1 MRKLVLKSGVAAI
14 AFMGLAMSAQAHDHT
29 RPVVKPLSNTFQ
41 SESRETATRTVEVVA
56 TGTTD
61 AYHGN
66 GHVTDSDLPDV
77 GTTTVIA
84 CPEDGPDSAD
94 WKQVPEDIRKIAHPG
109 ECYAR
114 LLMPPKFET
123 FTDHV
128 MVADA
133 HTETR
138 TIPEVAQMVDKD
150 VMVAPEHVVHKTVA
164 AVTHTE
170 MQTVVVTPATYREET
185 IPAEYETRVEHV
197 MVAPEHQEWVQ
208 SAGIPT
214 GAALVTPIDHE
225 PVRYRAD
232 GSLTWPG
239 KTPVVV
245 PTSDDTADYLQ
256 QGSAQTI
263 YCLKVIPAQF
273 EDRRTEVEVSP
284 ASVRR
289 IDVPAVVRQ
298 ERRVVVDA
306 PEHVEDVVIPAVYRK
321 QKVREIVTPAHT
333 EDYTVPA
340 VYHDVTKSRMVDEP
354 QPVWRQVL
362 CAKNTSPAKIAEIQ
376 RALARRGYNPGT
388 ADGEL
393 GTQTVSAMQK
403 FEADR
408 GLAQGQISVE
418 AVEALGVSLDWSR

>member
-1 MRKLVLKSGVAAI
+1 MRKLVLKSGVTVL
-14 AFMGLAMSAQAHDHT
+14 AFVGLAMSAQAHDHT
-29 RPVVKPLSNTFQ
+29 KPVVKPISSTFQ

-61 AYHGN
+61 GYHGN
-66 GHVTDSDLPDV
+66 GHVTESDLPDV
-77 GTTTVIA
+77 NTTTVIA

-94 WKQVPEDIRKIAHPG
+94 WKQVPEDLRKIAMPG
-109 ECYAR
+109 QCYAR
-114 LLMPPKFET
+114 LLIAPKFEN

-138 TIPEVAQMVDKD
+138 TVPEVAQMVEKD
-150 VMVAPEHVVHKTVA
+150 VMVAPEHVVHKTIP
-164 AVTHTE
+164 AVSHTE
-170 MQTVVVTPATYREET
+170 MVSVVVTPATVREET
-185 IPAEYETRVEHV
+185 IPARFETRVEHV
-197 MVAPEHQEWVQ
+197 MVAPEHQEWVKT
-208 SAGIPT
+208 AGIPT
-214 GAALVTPIDHE
+214 GAALVTPIDHA

-239 KTPVVV
+239 KNPVVV
-245 PTSDDTADYLQ
+245 ATSDETAEYLQ
-256 QGSAQTI
+256 QDSAQPV
-263 YCLKVIPAQF
+263 YCLKIVPAQY
-273 EDRRTEVEVSP
+273 EERRAQVEVSP

-289 IDVPAVVRQ
+289 IDVPAVMRQ

-306 PEHVEDVVIPAVYRK
+306 PEHVEEVVIPAVYRK

-333 EDYTVPA
+333 EEFTVPA
-340 VYHDVTKSRMVDEP
+340 VYQDVAKSRLIGDP

-376 RALARRGYNPGT
+376 RALAKRGYNPGP
-388 ADGEL
+388 ADGQL

-408 GLAQGQISVE
+408 GLPQGQVSVE
-418 AVEALGVSLDWSR
+418 AVHALGISL

>member
-1 MRKLVLKSGVAAI
+1 MRKLVLKSGVTVL
-14 AFMGLAMSAQAHDHT
+14 AFVGLAMSAQAHDHT
-29 RPVVKPLSNTFQ
+29 KPVVKPISSTFQ
-41 SESRETATRTVEVVA
+41 SESRETATSTVEVVA

-61 AYHGN
+61 GYHGN
-66 GHVTDSDLPDV
+66 GHVTESDLPDV
-77 GTTTVIA
+77 NTTTVIA

-94 WKQVPEDIRKIAHPG
+94 WKQVPEDLRKIATPG
-109 ECYAR
+109 QCYAR
-114 LLMPPKFET
+114 LLIAPKFEN

-133 HTETR
+133 RTETR
-138 TIPEVAQMVDKD
+138 TVPEVAQMVEKD
-150 VMVAPEHVVHKTVA
+150 VMVAPEHVVHKTIP
-164 AVTHTE
+164 AVSHTE
-170 MQTVVVTPATYREET
+170 MVSVVVTPATVREET
-185 IPAEYETRVEHV
+185 IPARYETRVEHV
-197 MVAPEHQEWVQ
+197 MVAPEHQEWVKT
-208 SAGIPT
+208 AGIPT

-245 PTSDDTADYLQ
+245 ETSDETAEYLQ
-256 QGSAQTI
+256 QGSAQPV
-263 YCLKVIPAQF
+263 YCLKIVPAQY
-273 EDRRTEVEVSP
+273 EERRAQVEVSP
-284 ASVRR
+284 ASLRR
-289 IDVPAVVRQ
+289 IDVPAVMRQ

-333 EDYTVPA
+333 EEFTVPA
-340 VYHDVTKSRMVDEP
+340 VYQDVAKSRLVGDP

-376 RALARRGYNPGT
+376 RALAKRGYNPGP
-388 ADGEL
+388 ADGQL

-408 GLAQGQISVE
+408 GLPQGQVSVE
-418 AVEALGVSLDWSR
+418 AVHALGISL